1 MLSSQYAG
9 EEFNMFT
16 QQMDV
21 RYQRERHT
29 VLHICLAKK
38 FTQGTD
44 RTGQDDIC
52 GAKKFMVTLMYH
64 A

>member
-1 MLSSQYAG
+1 MS
-9 EEFNMFT
+9 T
-16 QQMDV
+16 QRTDV
-21 RYQRERHT
+21 RYKRETHT
-29 VLHICLAKK
+29 VLHIYLTKK